1 MKPTYHIVSHSHWDR
16 EWYRSFEQF
25 RAMLVEMIDDLLD
38 ILRRDPGFRHFTL
51 DGQTVVLEDYLEVR
65 PENRDEIRRLVG
77 EGRIVTGPWYVLPD
91 EFLVSGESTV
101 RNLMTG
107 MRMAA
112 SFGGTMTVGYIP
124 DSFGHIAMM
133 PAILKGFG
141 IDTALVYRGFGGEP
155 GQQMSEYWWQAPD
168 GTRALMIH
176 LFRHGYS
183 AGYFHGETDGEILKR
198 FASLR
203 EELDRR
209 ASTSHRLL
217 MNGGDHHW
225 PDPQI
230 PATLE
235 LLRKSFE
242 GTFEHSTVERYA
254 SAVRHE
260 ILPSGSGMTHSQ
272 GAPVAP
278 QATPVAPPVQLPV
291 VEGELRFGY
300 RYAFVVL
307 GGVYS
312 SRMYIKQAN
321 WKSEMLLERYAE
333 PLNALG
339 RASGKRTRLAPSQ
352 APLLHHAWRSLMKNH
367 PHDSICGCSIDA
379 VHREMMTRFAAVEQ
393 TGGAVVDAALCH
405 ILPCDDAASGD
416 DTYLFLFNPSPFPRT
431 GTVEAEVRFFRRD
444 VVVGLNP
451 DVVVDPEI
459 PPVKGFALIDS
470 SGSEAPFQFL
480 RREKTYDITYSHYNY
495 PRQTLA
501 DRFSILVGAKDVPPL
516 GFRGFRVE
524 KRAQLLSPPP
534 AVRAGKNYIENRY
547 LRVSVGPGGALTV
560 RDRIRGKEYRGL
572 NVFEDSGDVGDEYNY
587 SYPAHDTVVRSGK
600 GRARVSVLERGPLRA
615 SLLVSATLRI
625 PGEASPDRK
634 RRGAGTVALPVKTR
648 ISLGEHSRFVECET
662 TVENRGRDHRLRV
675 LFPLG
680 IRTDRVLADSQFCIV
695 ERVQRTYDVRS
706 FTIEHPAQVAPM
718 QRFVTVNGPDRSLT
732 LLAYGLPE
740 YELILD
746 GKGTLALTLLR
757 CVGLLAAD
765 DLITRPGGKAGWH
778 NETPDAQCQGLHVFR
793 YALLPHGPEDPA
805 WGEFVARESESFH
818 LPILPFRRKNASP
831 LPLESSLFALE
842 GGPLVLSAL
851 KESED
856 GTGIIVRVYNPGPAA
871 VEGTLRCARPVKEAQ
886 FVNLNEEPS
895 ARAEVAGDPRG
906 AAIPLRVPSGGIVT
920 VCVRL
925 EGTS

>member
-25 RAMLVEMIDDLLD
+25 RAMLVTMIDDLLD

-51 DGQTVVLEDYLEVR
+51 DGQTVVLEDYLAVR
-65 PENRDEIRRLVG
+65 PEKRDEIRRLVG
-77 EGRIVTGPWYVLPD
+77 GGRIVTGPWYVLPD

-112 SFGGTMTVGYIP
+112 SFGAVMTVGYIP

-133 PAILKGFG
+133 PSILRGFG
-141 IDTALVYRGFGGEP
+141 IGTALVYRGFGGEP
-155 GQQMSEYWWQAPD
+155 GQQTSEYWWQAPD
-168 GTRALMIH
+168 GTRVLMIH
-176 LFRHGYS
+176 LFRNGYS
-183 AGYFHGETDGEILKR
+183 GGYFYGEPDAEILKR

-209 ASTSHRLL
+209 AATSHRLL

-225 PDPQI
+225 PDPHI
-230 PATLE
+230 PATLD

-242 GTFEHSTVERYA
+242 GTFEHSTVGRYA
-254 SAVRHE
+254 DAVRGE
-260 ILPSGSGMTHSQ
+260 ILPSGEGM
-272 GAPVAP
+272 APVAP
-278 QATPVAPPVQLPV
+278 IPVI
-291 VEGELRFGY
+291 EGELRFGY
-300 RYAFVVL
+300 RYAFAVL

-333 PLNALG
+333 PLNALA
-339 RASGKRTRLAPSQ
+339 RASGMRSQ
-352 APLLHHAWRSLMKNH
+352 APLLRHAWLSLMKNH

-393 TGGAVVDAALCH
+393 TGGAVIDAALGH
-405 ILPCDDAASGD
+405 ILPYDDTAAGD
-416 DTYLFLFNPSPFPRT
+416 DRYLFMFNPSPFART
-431 GTVEAEVRFFRRD
+431 ETVEAVVCFFRRD

-451 DVVVDPEI
+451 DVAVGREL
-459 PPVKGFALIDS
+459 PPAAGFALLDS
-470 SGSEAPFQFL
+470 SGSEVPFQLL
-480 RREKTYDITYSHYNY
+480 RREKTYDITYSRHNY

-501 DRFSILVGAKDVPPL
+501 DSFNVLVEAKDVPPL

-524 KRAQLLSPPP
+524 KRSRVSAPSP
-534 AVRAGKNYIENRY
+534 AVKAGTDYIENRY
-547 LRVSVGPGGALTV
+547 LRVSVAPGGVLTV

-572 NVFEDSGDVGDEYNY
+572 NVFEDTGDVGDEYNY
-587 SYPAHDTVVRSGK
+587 SYPAHDTVVRSGRA
-600 GRARVSVLERGPLRA
+600 RARVRVLERGPLRA
-615 SLLVSATLRI
+615 SLLVAATLRI
-625 PGEASPDRK
+625 PDAASADRK
-634 RRGAGTVALPVKTR
+634 RRGRKTVALGVKTR
-648 ISLGEHSRFVECET
+648 VSLGAHSRFVECET

-680 IRTDRVLADSQFCIV
+680 IRSDRVRADSQFCIV
-695 ERVQRTYDVRS
+695 ERVQRTYDVRK

-718 QRFVTVNGPDRSLT
+718 QRFVTVSGSDRSLT
-732 LLAYGLPE
+732 LFGYGLPE

-757 CVGLLAAD
+757 CVGLLAGD

-778 NETPDAQCQGLHVFR
+778 NETPDAQCQGVHVFR

-805 WGEFVARESESFH
+805 WGESVMRASESFH
-818 LPILPFRRKNASP
+818 LPMLPFRRKNDAP

-856 GTGIIVRVYNPGPAA
+856 GTGIVVRVYNPAPHG
-871 VEGTLRCARPVKEAQ
+871 VEGILRCARPVKEAHWM
-886 FVNLNEEPS
+886 NLNEEGS
-895 ARAEVAGDPRG
+895 ARAEVDADPRG
-906 AAIPLRVPSGGIVT
+906 SAVPLRVPPRGIVS
-920 VCVRL
+920 VCVRFAR
-925 EGTS
+925 GS

>member
-16 EWYRSFEQF
+16 EWYKSFEQF
-25 RAMLVEMIDDLLD
+25 RAMLVAMIDDLLD
-38 ILRRDPGFRHFTL
+38 ILRRDPEFLHFTL
-51 DGQTVVLEDYLEVR
+51 DGQTVVLEDYLAVR
-65 PENRDEIRRLVG
+65 PEKRDEIRRLVG

-107 MRMAA
+107 TRMAA
-112 SFGGTMTVGYIP
+112 SFGRMMPVGYIP

-133 PAILKGFG
+133 PAILRGFG
-141 IDTALVYRGFGGEP
+141 IGTALVYRGFGGEP
-155 GQQMSEYWWQAPD
+155 GQQMSEYWWEAPD

-198 FASLR
+198 FASLK
-203 EELDRR
+203 EELDRC

-225 PDPQI
+225 PDPHI
-230 PATLE
+230 PATLD
-235 LLRKSFE
+235 LLRRSFE

-254 SAVRHE
+254 RAVRAE
-260 ILPSGSGMTHSQ
+260 ILPSGAEM
-272 GAPVAP
+272 APAVAPAAP
-278 QATPVAPPVQLPV
+278 QAPQAPIPV

-300 RYAFVVL
+300 RYAFAVL

-312 SRMYIKQAN
+312 SRMYVKQAN

-333 PLNALG
+333 PLNALA
-339 RASGKRTRLAPSQ
+339 RASGKRSQ
-352 APLLHHAWRSLMKNH
+352 LPLLRHAWRSLMKNH

-393 TGGAVVDAALCH
+393 TGGAVVDAALGH
-405 ILPCDDAASGD
+405 ILPYDDAASGD
-416 DTYLFLFNPSPFPRT
+416 DTHLFLFNPSPFPRT
-431 GTVEAEVRFFRRD
+431 ETVEAEVRFFRRD

-470 SGSEAPFQFL
+470 SGSEVPFQLL

-524 KRAQLLSPPP
+524 KRAQLPAPPP
-534 AVRAGKNYIENRY
+534 AVKAGKNYIENRY
-547 LRVSVGPGGALTV
+547 LRVSVSPGGALTV
-560 RDRIRGKEYRGL
+560 QDRIRGKKYRGL

-587 SYPAHDTVVRSGK
+587 SYPGHDKVVRSGK
-600 GRARVSVLERGPLRA
+600 GGARVSVLERGPLRA
-615 SLLVSATLRI
+615 SLLVAATLRI
-625 PGEASPDRK
+625 PGEASADRK
-634 RRGAGTVALPVKTR
+634 RRGTKTVALPVKTR

-680 IRTDRVLADSQFCIV
+680 TRTDRVLADSQFCIV
-695 ERVQRTYDVRS
+695 ERVQRTYDLRS

-740 YELILD
+740 
-746 GKGTLALTLLR
+746 KGTLALTLLR
-757 CVGLLAAD
+757 CVGLLAGD

-805 WGEFVARESESFH
+805 WGEFVTRESESFH
-818 LPILPFRRKNASP
+818 LPILPFRRKNVSP

-842 GGPLVLSAL
+842 GAPLVLSAL

-856 GTGIIVRVYNPGPAA
+856 GTGIVVRVYNPGPAA

-895 ARAEVAGDPRG
+895 ARAEVAGDPCG
-906 AAIPLRVPSGGIVT
+906 SAIPLRVPSGGIVT
-920 VCVRL
+920 VCVRF
-925 EGTS
+925 ERTS

>member
-25 RAMLVEMIDDLLD
+25 RAMLVTMIDDLLD
-38 ILRRDPGFRHFTL
+38 ILRRDGEFRHFTL
-51 DGQTVVLEDYLEVR
+51 DGQTVVLEDYLAVR
-65 PENRDEIRRLVG
+65 PEKRDEIRRLVAG
-77 EGRIVTGPWYVLPD
+77 GRIVTGPWYVLPD
-91 EFLVSGESTV
+91 EFLVSAESTV

-107 MRMAA
+107 TRMAA
-112 SFGGTMTVGYIP
+112 SFGKTMTVGYIP

-133 PAILKGFG
+133 PAILRGFG
-141 IDTALVYRGFGGEP
+141 ISTALVYRGFGGEP
-155 GQQMSEYWWQAPD
+155 GQQTSEYWWQAPD

-183 AGYFHGETDGEILKR
+183 AGYFYGETDAEILKR
-198 FASLR
+198 FSSLR

-209 ASTSHRLL
+209 AATSHRLL

-225 PDPQI
+225 PDPHI
-230 PATLE
+230 PATID

-254 SAVRHE
+254 RAVRSE
-260 ILPSGSGMTHSQ
+260 ILPSGEEM
-272 GAPVAP
+272 A
-278 QATPVAPPVQLPV
+278 VAPPQAPPV
-291 VEGELRFGY
+291 PIPVIEGELRFGY
-300 RYAFVVL
+300 RYAFAVL

-333 PLNALG
+333 PLNALA
-339 RASGKRTRLAPSQ
+339 RASGMRSQLAPT
-352 APLLHHAWRSLMKNH
+352 APLLRHAWLSLMKNH
-367 PHDSICGCSIDA
+367 PHDSICGCSVDP

-393 TGGAVVDAALCH
+393 IGGSVIDTALAH
-405 ILPCDDAASGD
+405 ILPYDDTAAGD
-416 DTYLFLFNPSPFPRT
+416 DRYLFLFNPSPFART
-431 GTVEAEVRFFRRD
+431 EAVEAEVRFFRRD

-451 DVVVDPEI
+451 DVVADPEI
-459 PPVKGFALIDS
+459 PPARGFALLDS
-470 SGSEAPFQFL
+470 SGSEVPFQVL
-480 RREKTYDITYSHYNY
+480 RREKVYDITYSHYNY

-501 DRFSILVGAKDVPPL
+501 DRFSIIVDAKDVPPL
-516 GFRGFRVE
+516 GFRGYRVE
-524 KRAQLLSPPP
+524 KRDKLPAISP
-534 AVRAGKNYIENRY
+534 AVKGGKNYIENRY
-547 LRVSVGPGGALTV
+547 LRVSVGPGGAVTV
-560 RDRIRGKEYRGL
+560 RDKIRGKEYRGL

-600 GRARVSVLERGPLRA
+600 SGARVSVLERGPLRA
-615 SLLVSATLRI
+615 SLLVATALRI
-625 PGEASPDRK
+625 PAAASADRK
-634 RRGAGTVALPVKTR
+634 ARGTKTVTLPVKTR
-648 ISLGEHSRFVECET
+648 ISLGAHSRFVECET
-662 TVENRGRDHRLRV
+662 TVENGARDHRLRA

-680 IRTDRVLADSQFCIV
+680 TGTDRVLADSQFCIV

-718 QRFVTVNGPDRSLT
+718 QRFVTVNGSDRSLT

-757 CVGLLAAD
+757 CVGLLAGD

-778 NETPDAQCQGLHVFR
+778 NETPDAQCQGLHTFR
-793 YALLPHGPEDPA
+793 YALLPHGEEDPP
-805 WGEFVARESESFH
+805 WGEFVTRESESFH
-818 LPILPFRRKNASP
+818 LPMLPFRRKNGAP

-842 GGPLVLSAL
+842 GGTLVLSAL

-856 GTGIIVRVYNPGPAA
+856 GTGIVVRVYNPGPVDA
-871 VEGTLRCARPVKEAQ
+871 EGTLRCARPVKDAHCT
-886 FVNLNEEPS
+886 NLNEEVS
-895 ARAEVAGDPRG
+895 SRAEFAGGPRG
-906 AAIPLRVPSGGIVT
+906 STLTLSVPAGGIVT
-920 VCVRL
+920 VCLRF
-925 EGTS
+925 ERSS